1 MGPFQFLNAL
11 VGICVHILY
20 LHIFKHAKQLLA
32 FMDFDKLDKELSTIV
47 ELRIRL
53 SSITYADPDY
63 DEIEEELHDLED
75 TLNEQYGDELE
86 SKLEEIYTT
95 LASDND
101 VLLPSAYL
109 ANKYIPMQPDA
120 RGVVTYDVQ
129 GPEGVPVESEQ
140 FDGQDVRIALVP
152 NPVRF
157 VMVINGRPLKDL
169 WRSR

>member
-1 MGPFQFLNAL
+1 MPSQFLNAL

-20 LHIFKHAKQLLA
+20 LHILIHAKQLLA

-63 DEIEEELHDLED
+63 DEIEEDLHDLED
-75 TLNEQYGDELE
+75 TLNEQYGNELE
-86 SKLEEIYTT
+86 SKLEEIYAT

-129 GPEGVPVESEQ
+129 GPEGVPIESEQ

>member
-1 MGPFQFLNAL
+1 
-11 VGICVHILY
+11 
-20 LHIFKHAKQLLA
+20 
-32 FMDFDKLDKELSTIV
+32 MDFDKLDKELSQIV

-53 SSITYADPDY
+53 SEITYADAEY
-63 DEIEEELHDLED
+63 DEIEEQLHDLED
-75 TLNEQYGDELE
+75 TLNEEYSNELE
-86 SKLEEIYTT
+86 EKLEEIYAT
-95 LASDND
+95 LSSDND

-129 GPEGVPVESEQ
+129 GMEGVPIESEQ

>member
-1 MGPFQFLNAL
+1 
-11 VGICVHILY
+11 
-20 LHIFKHAKQLLA
+20 
-32 FMDFDKLDKELSTIV
+32 MDFDKLDKDLSTIV

-86 SKLEEIYTT
+86 SKLEEIYAT

-152 NPVRF
+152 NPARF

>member
-1 MGPFQFLNAL
+1 
-11 VGICVHILY
+11 
-20 LHIFKHAKQLLA
+20 
-32 FMDFDKLDKELSTIV
+32 MDFDKLDEELSQIV

-53 SSITYADPDY
+53 SEITYADPDY
-63 DEIEEELHDLED
+63 DEIEEQLHDLED
-75 TLNEQYGDELE
+75 TLNEKYGHELE
-86 SKLEEIYTT
+86 GKLEEIYAA
-95 LASDND
+95 LSSDNE

-109 ANKYIPMQPDA
+109 ANKYIPMLPDA

-129 GPEGVPVESEQ
+129 GMEGVPVESEQ

-152 NPVRF
+152 NPARF

>member
-1 MGPFQFLNAL
+1 MYTFNNSKLEYVF
-11 VGICVHILY
+11 ILFTFIY
-20 LHIFKHAKQLLA
+20 LKLIVIAY
-32 FMDFDKLDKELSTIV
+32 MDFDKLDKELSEIV

-53 SSITYADPDY
+53 SKITYADPEY
-63 DEIEEELHDLED
+63 DDIEEELHDLED
-75 TLNEQYGDELE
+75 DLNEEFGDVLE
-86 SKLEEIYTT
+86 GKLEDIYAT
-95 LASDND
+95 LVSDND

-120 RGVVTYDVQ
+120 RGIVTYDVQ
-129 GPEGVPVESEQ
+129 GKEGVPIESEQ

-152 NPVRF
+152 NPARF